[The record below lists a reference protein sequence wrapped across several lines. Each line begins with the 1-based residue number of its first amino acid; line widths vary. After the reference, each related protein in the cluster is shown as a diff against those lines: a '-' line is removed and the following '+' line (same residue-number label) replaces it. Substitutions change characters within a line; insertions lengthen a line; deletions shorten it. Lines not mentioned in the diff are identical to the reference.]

1 MEKEF
6 LEKEFWE
13 RVPGGTQGLE
23 TLINWGCTG
32 CLAPGFQVSYL
43 HVLKQARRPKRRG
56 VQSGGFL
63 RHYLVKGNLSSG
75 KNEVFLIKDKLVT
88 AIPTALLTQELC

>member
-6 LEKEFWE
+6 LEKEFCE

-56 VQSGGFL
+56 SGAQSGFL
-63 RHYLVKGNLSSG
+63 RHARLFSERKPEFG
-75 KNEVFLIKDKLVT
+75 
-88 AIPTALLTQELC
+88 QE